1 MLGAF
6 LTYGI
11 GSTLAVANTGPDGS
25 SALLLAGTASM
36 LLNSLMVITIGALVF
51 PIVGRFSRSVAAIY
65 LGTRLFEGIALGA
78 EAVALLTMTGPAA
91 IATNFV
97 AYNVAMAGLGIGS
110 LGFCLELLRSG
121 LAPRFLALWGL
132 VGYASFAAGCLLELA
147 GVTGAG
153 LVSAMP
159 GAGFEVTFGIWLIV
173 KGFRPGVTRS
183 APA

>member
-11 GSTLAVANTGPDGS
+11 GSTLAVANTSPGGS
-25 SALLLAGTASM
+25 SALLLAGTGSM
-36 LLNSLMVITIGALVF
+36 LLNSLMVITIGVLVF
-51 PIVGRFSRSVAAIY
+51 PIVGRFSRSVASIY
-65 LGTRLFEGIALGA
+65 LGTRIFEGLALGA
-78 EAVALLTMTGPAA
+78 GAVALLTMTGPAA

-110 LGFCLELLRSG
+110 LAFCLELLRSG

-173 KGFRPGVTRS
+173 KGFRTGVTRS